1 MFDSLITILL
11 ILLVVA
17 NLFLLGVL
25 AYSRKGKKDATT
37 KIGLGFMSMVIVCNI
52 IFSVGGYFLW

>member
-1 MFDSLITILL
+1 MFDSLIIILL
-11 ILLVVA
+11 ILLVIV

-25 AYSRKGKKDATT
+25 AYSRKGKKDTTT
-37 KIGLGFMSMVIVCNI
+37 KIGLSFMSMVICNI

>member
-11 ILLVVA
+11 ILLVIA

-25 AYSRKGKKDATT
+25 AYSRKGKKDTTT
-37 KIGLGFMSMVIVCNI
+37 KIGLSFMSMVIVCNI